1 MHCLRFTLP
10 LNCYALP
17 WQRTACNE
25 VHWLKPSVK
34 WPLGMVPLAS
44 QLMNAEPSPRSVF
57 MVAKLDIIVLQVFT
71 IDGGMVM

>member
-1 MHCLRFTLP
+1 M
-10 LNCYALP
+10 
-17 WQRTACNE
+17 E
-25 VHWLKPSVK
+25 
-34 WPLGMVPLAS
+34 PLGMVPSAS